1 MAWDVATGQRI
12 ATMRGHNDYVQAVVW
27 SPDGT
32 RLASAGL
39 DNSVRVWDPRTG
51 EETIVLRGN
60 AGFFNDVSWHPDG
73 TQLAAACSDGLLWI
87 WDATRGFERDTTP
100 RALPYIDRKVAAGDA
115 RGEDRLWYAQLY
127 LRAGKPREALA
138 LVEDQPAALLTLY
151 ARLSPDEQKELTR
164 LRPDLAGEW
173 LRVLPQQPE
182 LAPAAFVWA
191 RSLVQSGVAA
201 FEGGRLAEA
210 IRDLQ
215 TASDLLRTLS
225 KVHPNDG
232 GVSSILGI
240 SLGFLGN
247 ALRDSHRPVEA
258 VALIQEQRRV
268 LESMRNPGPTDLYNL
283 ACGYAQLSV
292 LLQHAATPST
302 AAEREALA
310 DQAMDALRRSLA
322 AGMKDLAFVDRDHDL
337 DPLRAR
343 SDFRALME
351 EAKAGMKLDAA
362 SPPKTENDKK

>member
-1 MAWDVATGQRI
+1 
-12 ATMRGHNDYVQAVVW
+12 MRGHNDYVQAVVW

-60 AGFFNDVSWHPDG
+60 AGFFNDVSWHLDG
-73 TQLAAACSDGLLWI
+73 AQLAAACSDGLLWI
-87 WDATRGFERDTTP
+87 WDATRGFERDTTAK
-100 RALPYIDRKVAAGDA
+100 ALPFIDRKVAAGTV
-115 RGEDRLWYAQLY
+115 RGEDRLWYAQSY

-138 LVEDQPAALLTLY
+138 LVEGHPAALLTVY
-151 ARLSPDEQKELTR
+151 AKLTPDEQKALTQ
-164 LRPDLAGEW
+164 LRPDLVAGW
-173 LRVLPQQPE
+173 LRELPQQPD
-182 LAPAAFVWA
+182 LARAAFEWA
-191 RSLVQSGVAA
+191 CSLVQSGVAA

-210 IRDLQ
+210 IPDLQ

-225 KVHPNDG
+225 KVDPNDG
-232 GVSSILGI
+232 RVASILGV
-240 SLGFLGN
+240 SLGFLGS

-258 VALIQEQRRV
+258 LALIQEQCRV
-268 LESMRNPGPTDLYNL
+268 LESLRNPGPLNLYNL

-292 LLQHAATPST
+292 LLQHAAAPPTS
-302 AAEREALA
+302 AEREALA

-322 AGMKDLAFVDRDHDL
+322 AGMKDLAFIDRDHDL
-337 DPLRAR
+337 DPLRTR
-343 SDFRALME
+343 SDFRTLME